1 MQYKGKE
8 ITKEM
13 LEEAGKCKSA
23 QELIKLAEEH
33 GIEVNAEEAEAFLDE
48 FADVELDAETLDR
61 AAGGKTL
68 RIPTCKERKGS
79 GYL

>member
-13 LEEAGKCKSA
+13 LEEAGQCKSA
-23 QELIKLAEEH
+23 EEMIKRAEEH
-33 GIEVNAEEAEAFLDE
+33 GIDVTAEEAEAFLDE
-48 FADVELDAETLDR
+48 LADVELDAETLDR

-68 RIPTCKERKGS
+68 RIPTCKERTGS
-79 GYL
+79 GY